1 MKFFA
6 VFIKCSKILSFI
18 HINDMLEILIT
29 FYKSIIHVIHLYH
42 GTQSVFLPTDE
53 NYAKVKASVDILI
66 SSTLKLNI
74 IFRL

>member
-1 MKFFA
+1 
-6 VFIKCSKILSFI
+6 
-18 HINDMLEILIT
+18 MLEILIT